1 MFLNRELKSK
11 IKRSIKNSS
20 ITAILG
26 ARQVGKTTL
35 AKSIIKEY
43 TNAKYLDLEKN
54 TDLELLK
61 DEEQYF
67 NYNKGVS
74 LFCIDEIQLKPEI
87 FSTLRSFVDENP
99 TIRFLILGSASP
111 SLLRQTSESLAGRI
125 FYYELN
131 PLNYVEL
138 KNVKSLKEYH
148 LLGGFPKSILAI
160 DNSVAFEWI
169 ENFVKTFLERD
180 LQMFGYHIPPLVL
193 RRLWIMLAHLNGQL
207 LNYAMLSR
215 SMGIDEKT
223 VKKYVHILNHTFMI
237 RLLQPYYV
245 NVKKRLTKS
254 PKIYFK
260 DTGVLHNLLGIETYN
275 GLYSNPIY
283 GTSWETLVIENII
296 SKHNNWEHY
305 FYRTSI
311 GSEIDLVLVK
321 GLKVIAI
328 EIKSNSTPKLK
339 KGFWTA
345 IKDIKATKSYIIA
358 PVKEIYPYKNN
369 VMVYPL
375 KEFLKLDL

>member
-1 MFLNRELKSK
+1 MILKRELHNK
-11 IKRSIKNSS
+11 IKKSLKNSS
-20 ITAILG
+20 VTAILG

-35 AKSIIKEY
+35 AKSIIKELD
-43 TNAKYLDLEKN
+43 NVKYLDLEKN

-67 NYNKGVS
+67 NYNRDVS

-87 FSTLRSFVDENP
+87 YSALRSFVDENP
-99 TIRFLILGSASP
+99 KIRFLILGSASP

-131 PLNYVEL
+131 PFNYNEIEN
-138 KNVKSLKEYH
+138 KKSLNKYH
-148 LLGGFPKSILAI
+148 LLGGFPKSILVS
-160 DNSVAFEWI
+160 DDEVAFEWLN
-169 ENFVKTFLERD
+169 NFIKTFLERD
-180 LQMFGYHIPPLVL
+180 LQMFGYNIPPTIL
-193 RRLWIMLAHLNGQL
+193 RRLWIMLAHINGQL

-223 VKKYVHILNHTFMI
+223 IKKYVNILNHTFMI

-245 NVKKRLTKS
+245 NVKKRLTKT

-260 DTGVLHNLLGIETYN
+260 DTGVLHSLLGINTYDD
-275 GLYSNPIY
+275 LYSNPIF
-283 GTSWETLVIENII
+283 GSSWETLVIENII
-296 SKHNNWEHY
+296 SKFSDWEHY

-328 EIKSNSTPKLK
+328 EIQSSSVPKLK

-345 IKDIKATKSYIIA
+345 IKDIKATKSFIIA
-358 PVKEIYPYKNN
+358 PVNEAYPYKKG
-369 VMVYPL
+369 VLVYPFE
-375 KEFLKLDL
+375 EFLKLKL